1 MPNRSQTFIL
11 GITPVQ
17 VLNRGKIHY
26 PGITPGT
33 NRIFYNHFNTGRIYA
48 NVSQFSTRQLKYF
61 CAISFCLARV
71 QRNS

>member
-26 PGITPGT
+26 PGITPALT
-33 NRIFYNHFNTGRIYA
+33 E
-48 NVSQFSTRQLKYF
+48 YF
-61 CAISFCLARV
+61 TTTLTPVVFM
-71 QRNS
+71 QM